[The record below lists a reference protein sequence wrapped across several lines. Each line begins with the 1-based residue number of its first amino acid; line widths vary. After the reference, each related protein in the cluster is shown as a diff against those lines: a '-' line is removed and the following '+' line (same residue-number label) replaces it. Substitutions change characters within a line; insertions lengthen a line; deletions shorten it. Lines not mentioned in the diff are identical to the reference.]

1 VLIALAVLVFAG
13 AAAAAMNRGG
23 VIESRGTAE
32 PTREFVPRPRRAPR
46 PKRVVDPSV
55 DSIAAS
61 VRDSV
66 ALLLG
71 QPVPLPP
78 KEPRPFVPPPQS
90 GREPSSGTRQADPN
104 DPGLPPVDTRAVN
117 RDLNRA
123 AEVTAANARTTIDSA
138 TRSGAEPRFTEKIS
152 GSQRP

>member
-1 VLIALAVLVFAG
+1 MLIALGVLVFAG

-32 PTREFVPRPRRAPR
+32 PTREFVPRQRRAPR
-46 PKRVVDPSV
+46 PKRVVEPSV
-55 DSIAAS
+55 DSIAKA

-78 KEPRPFVPPPQS
+78 KEPRPFVPPPQG
-90 GREPSSGTRQADPN
+90 GRDPSPGTRQAEPDDPA
-104 DPGLPPVDTRAVN
+104 LPAVDMRTVN
-117 RDLNRA
+117 RDLSRA
-123 AEVTAANARTTIDSA
+123 SEMTAANARMTIDSA
-138 TRSGAEPRFTEKIS
+138 TRKEVKPTFTAKLS

>member
-1 VLIALAVLVFAG
+1 MLIALGVLLFAG

-32 PTREFVPRPRRAPR
+32 PTREFVPRPRRASR
-46 PKRVVDPSV
+46 PKRVVEPSV

-71 QPVPLPP
+71 QPAPLPP
-78 KEPRPFVPPPQS
+78 KEPRPFVPPPQ
-90 GREPSSGTRQADPN
+90 GGRQAEPD
-104 DPGLPPVDTRAVN
+104 DQTLPPVDMRSMN
-117 RDLNRA
+117 RDLGRA
-123 AEVTAANARTTIDSA
+123 AEVTAANARMTIDSA
-138 TRSGAEPRFTEKIS
+138 TRKEVRPTFTAKIS

>member
-1 VLIALAVLVFAG
+1 MLIALGVLLFAG

-32 PTREFVPRPRRAPR
+32 PTREFVPRPPRAAR
-46 PKRVVDPSV
+46 PKRVAEPSV

-71 QPVPLPP
+71 QPARLPP
-78 KEPRPFVPPPQS
+78 KEPRPFVPPPQ
-90 GREPSSGTRQADPN
+90 GARDPSRGTRQADP
-104 DPGLPPVDTRAVN
+104 DDATLPGVDMRTMN
-117 RDLNRA
+117 RDLGRT
-123 AEVTAANARTTIDSA
+123 AEMTAANARVTIDSA
-138 TRSGAEPRFTEKIS
+138 TRGDVKPTFTPKIS